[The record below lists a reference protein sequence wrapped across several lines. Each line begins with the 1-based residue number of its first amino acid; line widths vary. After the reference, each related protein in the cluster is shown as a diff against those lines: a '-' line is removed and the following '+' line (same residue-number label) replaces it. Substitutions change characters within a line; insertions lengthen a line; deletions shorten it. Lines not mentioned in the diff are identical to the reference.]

1 MANRAGFSFG
11 LVFICVGVFFL
22 LISPLVLSRDGM
34 VLFAFIGALF
44 VLVGMYLRSHGR

>member
-22 LISPLVLSRDGM
+22 LISPLVLSDSGI
-34 VLFAFIGALF
+34 VVFASIGAIF
-44 VLVGMYLRSHGR
+44 VLAGMRLRRQGR